1 MLRIF
6 LCLQLLMGIFSMCK
20 AQSTNDSTILTLPEA
35 EKLFLQNNLALLSQ
49 QYNVD
54 INKALVQQARYWD
67 NPLLSTDQNL
77 YDGKFFRH
85 TKEGNQTYG
94 QIYVQLQQVIRT
106 AGKRNKLIQLAND
119 NVLSASQQFSD
130 VMRNLK
136 FVLTTD
142 FANLHQLL
150 STYSVYTREAAV
162 MEKLAA
168 GMEAQFQ
175 TGNISQKDNIRIKS
189 LLFSLQNDQAEV
201 QRQIAEVQKELH
213 VLLHDTSNH
222 VIVPVMQDSI
232 ATAAVNLTQLL
243 DSAQN
248 NRPDLQLA
256 KTNLLTQQHNL
267 AYQKSLAA
275 PDLTFGLEYDRLNSY
290 VMNYWGLTIGL
301 PIPVFNRNQGNIRA
315 AGTSIR
321 QANNAIL
328 QVQTVSQQEVAAAYT
343 KYIIAINL
351 KKNSPAGLA
360 EQYDHLLQNVING
373 YQQRQISLIEFVD
386 FFDAY
391 KETTLKKLQ
400 QQTTLLSAIAEINF
414 TTGSSVITIQ

>member
-6 LCLQLLMGIFSMCK
+6 LCLQLLIGISSICK

-67 NPLLSTDQNL
+67 NPILLTDQNL

-85 TKEGNQTYG
+85 TKEGGQTYG
-94 QIYVQLQQVIRT
+94 QIYVQLQQVIKT
-106 AGKRNKLIQLAND
+106 AGKRNKLIQLSND
-119 NVLSASQQFSD
+119 NVLSANQQFND

-142 FANLHQLL
+142 FATLHQLMA
-150 STYSVYTREAAV
+150 TYSVYSREATV

-201 QRQIAEVQKELH
+201 QRQIVEVQKELH
-213 VLLHDTSNH
+213 VLLHDTGSR
-222 VIVPVMQDSI
+222 VIVPAMQDSI
-232 ATAAVNLTQLL
+232 TTPAVNLAQLL

-267 AYQKSLAA
+267 AYQKSLAV
-275 PDLTFGLEYDRLNSY
+275 PDLTVGLEYDRLNSY
-290 VMNYWGLTIGL
+290 VTNYWGLTIGL
-301 PIPVFNRNQGNIRA
+301 PIPLLNRNQGNIRA

-328 QVQTVSQQEVAAAYT
+328 QVQNASQQEVAAAYN
-343 KYIIAINL
+343 KYIIATNL
-351 KKNSPAGLA
+351 KKNSPTGLA
-360 EQYDHLLQNVING
+360 EQYDRLLLNVISG

-400 QQTTLLSAIAEINF
+400 QQTTLLDAIAEINF

>member
-1 MLRIF
+1 MLRIS
-6 LCLQLLMGIFSMCK
+6 LCLPLLMGIFSICK
-20 AQSTNDSTILTLPEA
+20 AQSTTDSTILTLPEA

-54 INKALVQQARYWD
+54 VNKALVQQARYWD
-67 NPLLSTDQNL
+67 NPLLLTDQNL

-85 TKEGNQTYG
+85 TKEDGQTYG
-94 QIYVQLQQVIRT
+94 QIYVQLQQVIKT

-119 NVLSASQQFSD
+119 NVLSATQQFND

-150 STYSVYTREAAV
+150 ATYSVYSREGAV

-201 QRQIAEVQKELH
+201 QRQIAELQKELH
-213 VLLHDTSNH
+213 ILLHDTGNH
-222 VIVPVMQDSI
+222 VIVPAMQDSL
-232 ATAAVNLTQLL
+232 ATATVNLPQLL

-267 AYQKSLAA
+267 AYQKSLAV
-275 PDLTFGLEYDRLNSY
+275 PDLTVGIEYDRLSSY
-290 VMNYWGLTIGL
+290 VPNFWGLTVGL
-301 PIPVFNRNQGNIRA
+301 PIPVLNRNQGNIRA

-328 QVQTVSQQEVAAAYT
+328 QVQNESQQEVAAAYN
-343 KYIIAINL
+343 KYIIATNL

-360 EQYDHLLQNVING
+360 EQYDRLLQNVING